1 MLSVIVQ
8 GFLLSKPNFDFFVL
22 YILLLQYLPII
33 SLKDLQD
40 FEDPIKDCNRDIYYD
55 LQYSCQ
61 NLQGSFNQNFEDHCT
76 DNPLVKLLTD
86 SFSYKSRDLAQPWYL
101 GVNFT

>member
-40 FEDPIKDCNRDIYYD
+40 FEDPIKDCNREIFIMI
-55 LQYSCQ
+55 
-61 NLQGSFNQNFEDHCT
+61 FNTHAKIFKGLSTRILKIIVLIIH
-76 DNPLVKLLTD
+76 L
-86 SFSYKSRDLAQPWYL
+86 
-101 GVNFT
+101 